1 MSMPQMFEAYKQA
14 VQRIVADTAAQI
26 PHELSAFTGD
36 YLQGPQEKTGL
47 VKSKKTGNLYYK
59 VPNRTNKLRTLYGNI
74 QRSITVGDKG
84 NISEVKIQ
92 GASAS
97 KVKINFGYDPKTIVK
112 SGTRSQSLEYA
123 AINEATR
130 PFLEPGF
137 SEYIS
142 AKNGLPSLI
151 ADMVDEITAEFKRIF
166 G

>member
-14 VQRIVADTAAQI
+14 VQRIVKDTADQI
-26 PHELSAFTGD
+26 PYEVSAFIGD
-36 YLQGPQEKTGL
+36 YLQGPQAKTGL

-74 QRSITVGDKG
+74 QRSISIGGKG
-84 NISEVKIQ
+84 NISEVKI
-92 GASAS
+92 GGIN
-97 KVKINFGYDPKTIVK
+97 KINIRFGYDTSTIVK

-142 AKNGLPSLI
+142 AKDGLPSLI